1 MKSKF
6 VALATAGKE
15 AEWLRNLIIEI
26 PLWSKP
32 IAPRSIICDS
42 AATLAKVYR
51 QMYNGKSRHLGVRHS
66 MIRELITNGVYSVF
80 QNSMAEV
87 SVSVS
92 VVDEGTVEF
101 VSQLPKVRL
110 LRLLVTKVCVDA
122 RKVGEYRRMSRELRE
137 RQGSVR
143 NLSACISELRALGDC
158 GDGYE
163 TVRLFERLRLENMEK
178 DICLRMMLKETQLKI
193 TEKGKFIMKLR
204 GGGVVEVCQDRI
216 PSVSEFE
223 WQLVD
228 LEKKA
233 KERALQIQW
242 QSLYVCYVKD
252 LVLTMAWLPICGEL
266 RSSSYS
272 VHWEPMFILY
282 CQRSIS
288 EDYRLA
294 SEINRVVGE
303 VNNVVITKDQFLK
316 ELDRLGVRPV
326 PAKLA
331 EFLREIQMRDK
342 ETVAKLQILEK
353 EMELNTRKKDLF
365 IQKLKGLIPY

>member
-1 MKSKF
+1 
-6 VALATAGKE
+6 
-15 AEWLRNLIIEI
+15 
-26 PLWSKP
+26 
-32 IAPRSIICDS
+32 
-42 AATLAKVYR
+42 
-51 QMYNGKSRHLGVRHS
+51 
-66 MIRELITNGVYSVF
+66 
-80 QNSMAEV
+80 
-87 SVSVS
+87 
-92 VVDEGTVEF
+92 
-101 VSQLPKVRL
+101 
-110 LRLLVTKVCVDA
+110 
-122 RKVGEYRRMSRELRE
+122 
-137 RQGSVR
+137 
-143 NLSACISELRALGDC
+143 
-158 GDGYE
+158 
-163 TVRLFERLRLENMEK
+163 
-178 DICLRMMLKETQLKI
+178 
-193 TEKGKFIMKLR
+193 LR
-204 GGGVVEVCQDRI
+204 GQMTEVCQDRI

-353 EMELNTRKKDLF
+353 EMELNTLCPVTNIGQENGIQESGEGSFHPDSEGIDEFLSLLRSIAEDLRLTGEINALCDGLTAVIDEIGYFFNELNVLVGSSVPDKMAEFMRGVQDKDIPNLMKMQILRREFELRAQEKNLF
-365 IQKLKGLIPY
+365 IEKLKGNMYF